1 MIKLT
6 FCIRRQPHLTREQFL
21 DYWLNT
27 HGALVKKHA
36 AALRVRRYVQQHTL
50 DDPINEAIRAGRDAP
65 EAFDGVAELWWESRE
80 EMESAF
86 ASPEGRAA
94 GRELM
99 EDEKNFIDHARS
111 PLWIGE
117 EKPIVGD

>member
-21 DYWLNT
+21 DYWLNK
-27 HGALVKKHA
+27 HGPLVKKHS
-36 AALRVRRYVQQHTL
+36 AALKMRRYVQLHAL
-50 DDPINEAIRAGRDAP
+50 DDPINKAMREGRGAP
-65 EAFDGVAELWWESRE
+65 EAFDGVAELWWESKE
-80 EMESAF
+80 EMASAF
-86 ASPEGRAA
+86 TTPEGRVA
-94 GRELM
+94 GKELM